1 VNLHRGSI
9 SVRSEVGEGSTFTV
23 TLPAIEPKAEPTGEE
38 AAAAEPT
45 PEPEPAT
52 EPEVTVGG

>member
-23 TLPAIEPKAEPTGEE
+23 TLPAIEPKAEPGGDQ
-38 AAAAEPT
+38 AAAAEPQ
-45 PEPEPAT
+45 PEPAPP
-52 EPEVTVGG
+52 PEVAVGG

>member
-23 TLPAIEPKAEPTGEE
+23 TLPAIEPKAEPGGDQ
-38 AAAAEPT
+38 AAAEPQ
-45 PEPEPAT
+45 PEPAPP
-52 EPEVTVGG
+52 PEVAVGG